1 MEAPAG
7 FLGCEGLF
15 IALAEKPNLAL
26 PGLFAQDSN
35 GITFVLKPHDA

>member
-1 MEAPAG
+1 MRPFRG
-7 FLGCEGLF
+7 QDGREGLF
-15 IALAEKPNLAL
+15 IALAGIPNLAL